1 MAQTIKLKRSSVSGN
16 VPSAGQLE
24 LGELAINTFDG
35 KVYIK
40 KDNGTE
46 SVVQVGEAAEL
57 EPTSSVYVKFIYTA
71 TASQTTFSGSDNNSN
86 TLSYT
91 EGYTEVYLN
100 GIKLVSGTDYTAT
113 NGTSI
118 VLTSGASA
126 SDTLEV
132 IAMGGT
138 DVINLIVSRGFNSF
152 LYTATASQ
160 TVFSGSDDNADT
172 LAYTA
177 GQLQVFLN
185 GVLLDSSDYTATNG
199 TSITLGAGAALND
212 KISVMAYSTNDLDHI
227 GTLTIAGITYPSSD
241 GSAGQVLVTDGSG
254 NLVFDDASGGI
265 ALTDLSVS
273 TNSAGTAALSYS
285 SATGVFTYTPPD
297 LSSYLTSVAFSDLT
311 STPTTIAGYGITDA
325 FDGAFSSLS
334 STPTTIAGYGIT
346 DAFDGAFSSLSS
358 TPTTIAGY
366 GITDAFDGAYSSL
379 TGAPTNVSSFTND
392 SGYLVDVVE
401 DTTPQLGGNLDGQAF
416 NITTT
421 GDISSSTIQIGNHR
435 KEGSLTSTIA
445 STSAT
450 NVVMYTSASYVG
462 AKLVVTVT
470 DNVTGDTQITEALVL
485 TVNGGTPK
493 VTTYGTM
500 YTSANALASFDAA
513 NVSTNTALEV
523 TMASANNSTVKVAY
537 TLIDV

>member
-16 VPSAGQLE
+16 VPSTGQIE

-46 SVVQVGEAAEL
+46 SVIEVGGGSEL
-57 EPTSSVYVKFIYTA
+57 QPTSSVYIKYIYTA

-138 DVINLIVSRGFNSF
+138 EVINLIVSRGFNSF

-199 TSITLGAGAALND
+199 TSITLDAGAALND
-212 KISVMAYSTNDLDHI
+212 KISVMAYSTNDIDTVS
-227 GTLTIAGITYPSSD
+227 TLTIAGVTYPSSD
-241 GSAGQVLVTDGSG
+241 GSSGQVLTTDGSG
-254 NLVFDDASGGI
+254 NLSFTNASGGI

-297 LSSYLTSVAFSDLT
+297 LSSYLTSETFT
-311 STPTTIAGYGITDA
+311 E
-325 FDGAFSSLS
+325 LS
-334 STPTTIAGYGIT
+334 Q
-346 DAFDGAFSSLSS
+346 
-358 TPTTIAGY
+358 
-366 GITDAFDGAYSSL
+366 
-379 TGAPTNVSSFTND
+379 
-392 SGYLVDVVE
+392 
-401 DTTPQLGGNLDGQAF
+401 DTTPQLGGDLDLNSSDITGTG
-416 NITTT
+416 NITIDGIVTQGTT
-421 GDISSSTIQIGNHR
+421 NYYTKQYVLHGIT
-435 KEGSLTSTIA
+435 
-445 STSAT
+445 TSAAETEILTVT
-450 NVVMYTSASYVG
+450 NSSRVPVNTNTTLFYEISVVARRTDATGESASWHLKGCVDNFSGTVADVG
-462 AKLVVTVT
+462 SVYEIAVAQDDLAWVVDVRA
-470 DNVTGDTQITEALVL
+470 DNTNNSINVYVTGAASKTVRWTAIVKATE
-485 TVNGGTPK
+485 
-493 VTTYGTM
+493 
-500 YTSANALASFDAA
+500 
-513 NVSTNTALEV
+513 VSQ
-523 TMASANNSTVKVAY
+523 
-537 TLIDV
+537 

>member
-241 GSAGQVLVTDGSG
+241 GGAGQVLVTDGSG

-311 STPTTIAGYGITDA
+311 
-325 FDGAFSSLS
+325 

>member
-16 VPSAGQLE
+16 VPSTSQLE

-46 SVVQVGEAAEL
+46 SVIQVGGSSEL
-57 EPTSSVYVKFIYTA
+57 APTNSVYTKYIYTA
-71 TASQTTFSGSDNNSN
+71 TASQVTFSGSDNNSN

-100 GIKLVSGTDYTAT
+100 GIKLVSGIDYTAT

-118 VLTSGASA
+118 VLTSGAAA

-152 LYTATASQ
+152 VYTATASQ
-160 TVFSGSDDNADT
+160 TVFSGSDDNAET

-185 GVLLDSSDYTATNG
+185 GVLLDSSDYTATDG

-212 KISVMAYSTNDLDHI
+212 KISVMAYSTNDVDTI
-227 GTLTIAGITYPSSD
+227 GTLTIGGITYPTLD
-241 GSAGQVLVTDGSG
+241 GTTGQVLTTDGFG
-254 NLVFDDASGGI
+254 NLVFQDAAGGV

-297 LSSYLTSVAFSDLT
+297 LSSYLTSETFT
-311 STPTTIAGYGITDA
+311 E
-325 FDGAFSSLS
+325 LS
-334 STPTTIAGYGIT
+334 Q
-346 DAFDGAFSSLSS
+346 
-358 TPTTIAGY
+358 
-366 GITDAFDGAYSSL
+366 
-379 TGAPTNVSSFTND
+379 
-392 SGYLVDVVE
+392 
-401 DTTPQLGGNLDGQAF
+401 DTTPQLGGDLDLNSNNITGSGDITLDGVVTQG
-416 NITTT
+416 TTNYYT
-421 GDISSSTIQIGNHR
+421 KQYILHGT
-435 KEGSLTSTIA
+435 T
-445 STSAT
+445 TSAT
-450 NVVMYTSASYVG
+450 ETEI
-462 AKLVVTVT
+462 LTVT
-470 DNVTGDTQITEALVL
+470 DSSRVPVSADTTLFYEISIVARRTDSIGESASWHLKGCVDNFSGTVADVGSVYEIAVAQDDLAWVVDARADNTNNSINVYVTGAASKTIRWTAVVKATE
-485 TVNGGTPK
+485 
-493 VTTYGTM
+493 
-500 YTSANALASFDAA
+500 
-513 NVSTNTALEV
+513 VSQ
-523 TMASANNSTVKVAY
+523 
-537 TLIDV
+537 